1 MTNHDSS
8 RNTRQGQRFR
18 HQNMTLMAIAVTF
31 VLLLLVFA
39 ILLSIN
45 VVMALRDDPELPDDT
60 EQTPP
65 ADNNPTPEDPD
76 GNDTPDIP
84 TSPEDNVKTETVSSD
99 QINQGNLILVN
110 LSHVYKFPASE
121 AHLIDIYANQ
131 KLAQTHE
138 VYYQLGGKENYKLY
152 METTAY
158 AAMNK
163 MLIEFSN
170 QSGLTNVLMESAY
183 RSYDYQK
190 KLYDGGGSTPP
201 GYSDSHAGLSC
212 SLSVLGQTKDFATDE
227 SYRWIYDNCY
237 KYGFVVRYPADK
249 VGQTGVADYSNYF
262 RYVGYVHAYVM
273 KTKNLCLEEYIA
285 LLQSHTYGE
294 NALKVT
300 TDDGSNYEIYYVSA
314 VGTQTQVPVPENA
327 TYTISGDNEG
337 GFIVTVKLS

>member
-8 RNTRQGQRFR
+8 SRNERQETRQRR
-18 HQNMTLMAIAVTF
+18 QNTTLMAIAVTF

-39 ILLSIN
+39 ILLCMN
-45 VVMALRDDPELPDDT
+45 VVMALKKPDTPKDN

-65 ADNNPTPEDPD
+65 VEDQTPE
-76 GNDTPDIP
+76 TPDDGTP
-84 TSPEDNVKTETVSSD
+84 DDQDPPVNNFKTETVSSD
-99 QINQGNLILVN
+99 QINQGPLILIN
-110 LSHVYKFPASE
+110 KTHVYQFPASE
-121 AHLIDIYANQ
+121 SHLIDIYASQ

-138 VYYQLGGKENYKLY
+138 VYYQLGGKEDYKLY

-158 AAMNK
+158 SAMNK
-163 MLIEFSN
+163 MLIEFST
-170 QSGLTNVLMESAY
+170 QSGLSNVLMENAY
-183 RSYDYQK
+183 RTYDYQK
-190 KLYDGGGSTPP
+190 KLYDAGGSTPP

-212 SLSVLGQTKDFATDE
+212 ALGVLGQAKDFATDAA
-227 SYRWIYDNCY
+227 YRWVYENCY

-249 VGQTGVADYSNYF
+249 AAQTGVSDYTNYF

-273 KTKNLCLEEYIA
+273 KTRNLCLEEYIA

-300 TDDGSNYEIYYVSA
+300 TDDGSSYEIYYVSA
-314 VGTQTQVPVPENA
+314 TGAQTQVPVPENS

-337 GFIVTVKLS
+337 GFIVTVKVS

>member
-1 MTNHDSS
+1 
-8 RNTRQGQRFR
+8 
-18 HQNMTLMAIAVTF
+18 MAIAVTF
-31 VLLLLVFA
+31 LLLLLVFA

-65 ADNNPTPEDPD
+65 ADNDSTPEDPD

-84 TSPEDNVKTETVSSD
+84 TPPEDNVKTETVSSD

-237 KYGFVVRYPADK
+237 KYGFVVRFTEDK
-249 VGQTGVADYSNYF
+249 QDKTGFLAESWHF
-262 RYVGYVHAYVM
+262 RYVGVEAAQVM
-273 KTKNLCLEEYIA
+273 TFNNWCLEEYVEKMG
-285 LLQSHTYGE
+285 LQ
-294 NALKVT
+294 
-300 TDDGSNYEIYYVSA
+300 
-314 VGTQTQVPVPENA
+314 
-327 TYTISGDNEG
+327 
-337 GFIVTVKLS
+337 